1 MYREISQKLIEWKNS
16 QRRKPL
22 MLLGVRQSG
31 KTYELKKLGREQFEN
46 TCYINFEASSMYSAI
61 FDFDYDIKRII
72 HELGLNKRTSIVP
85 GKTLLILDEIQECPR
100 AITSLKY
107 FQEDMPELHVACAGS
122 LLGVALKRENISF
135 PVGKVNRIEMFPM
148 NFKEF
153 LIAMNEEKYVELF
166 SKWDVNRPV
175 PDIYSKPM
183 RELLFTYYTVGGM
196 PDAVAEFSKTKNFG
210 NVADIQDEI
219 LMDYSDDFSKHVP
232 SKDIEKIR
240 MIWESIPKQL
250 AKENNKFMFSHVKEG
265 KRAHELESALQ
276 WLKNSG
282 LAHMLELVTNA
293 KIPLSF
299 NADTTYFKVYMSD
312 IGLLSR
318 RMGLSYNDYLND
330 NSENSA
336 IGAVTENYVMNE
348 LLNQNKKPYYWKTDN
363 TAELDFI
370 FEHNNS
376 VVPLEVKAATNTRA
390 KSFALFCKKYSPET
404 GFKASLKNIGF
415 HNTADTKT
423 ISIPL
428 YLLWNLEYYL

>member
-219 LMDYSDDFSKHVP
+219 LMDYGDDFSKHVP

-250 AKENNKFMFSHVKEG
+250 AKGYAVYVE
-265 KRAHELESALQ
+265 RR
-276 WLKNSG
+276 
-282 LAHMLELVTNA
+282 LV
-293 KIPLSF
+293 
-299 NADTTYFKVYMSD
+299 
-312 IGLLSR
+312 
-318 RMGLSYNDYLND
+318 
-330 NSENSA
+330 
-336 IGAVTENYVMNE
+336 
-348 LLNQNKKPYYWKTDN
+348 
-363 TAELDFI
+363 
-370 FEHNNS
+370 
-376 VVPLEVKAATNTRA
+376 
-390 KSFALFCKKYSPET
+390 
-404 GFKASLKNIGF
+404 SLV
-415 HNTADTKT
+415 
-423 ISIPL
+423 
-428 YLLWNLEYYL
+428 